1 MYLKQ
6 IEMVGFKSFADRTKL
21 TFDTGVTAIVG
32 PNGSGKSNV
41 TESLRW
47 ALGEQSAKSLR
58 GAKMPDIIFAGTQ
71 KRRALNYAEVIV
83 TFDNSDNYLPSEK
96 TVVVTRRLYRNG
108 DSEFLINDKKVRL
121 RDVHELFMDTGL
133 GRDSFSIISQGKIE
147 AIFNSKP
154 EERRAIFEEAAGVL
168 KYKTR
173 KKETESKLSATQE
186 NMDRLDDIIYEL
198 DGQLTPLRAQRDVAL
213 KFREL
218 DEERGQLGLSVL
230 VAQLTAEKRQHEQI
244 TEELETVS
252 RSLTDID
259 QVEKDI
265 SRELA
270 TLKQKRRD
278 VELTQEKMQ
287 NELLLLTTA
296 KSDFQ
301 SKITIYHNQSQ
312 MSQKSEAERTSR
324 IQLLTDKVAELGEEL
339 TKLSDKLS
347 DNQAT
352 KSDLTAQIQTL
363 ESQLANLSE
372 NPEDAIERLRA
383 EFVDLVNQEAQLSN
397 RITKNTSEL
406 NNIVANAASRS
417 DENKLLSDKY
427 TTLKAELAETSQQT
441 VDLKALIGQLLSQY
455 QTAETAGKQL
465 DAEHEQ
471 LQTDLF
477 AAMDTLNKTKA
488 RLSSLENIRASHAN
502 FYQGVKA
509 VLQASNQLPGVIGAI
524 ADLIRFDKK
533 YATAIDI
540 ALGAGSQ
547 NVVVSDEQAAKA
559 AINFLKVQRLGRA
572 TFLPLTTIKP
582 RYFSKLAQVSGM
594 PGFVDVA
601 QNLVSYDAQLAP
613 ALSNLLGSVLI
624 VDNNDHASKIARALN
639 FTVRIVAL
647 DGTEIRPGGSFSGG
661 ANKKQSTTF
670 TNVEIDEL
678 TQQVIGFDTQVKALE
693 VQLQDVQTKRREV
706 NAALSDLRQK
716 GEASRLESQACTLKE
731 QALLATKA
739 DIESRL
745 ALSNVSGEQTR
756 VDKLK
761 AENVSSTESLDT
773 ISVKKDEISMAITQL
788 KSSQSEIKAMTEQVR
803 QELQGKQL
811 ACNDILSDIRHET
824 NEIKRL
830 TAEKSALDQEIKAL
844 AVENETLDVSLTAD
858 RLATLSENLSKVSEK
873 FDATSIKM
881 VSLKFEREDLTAQL
895 DELASTHEATNR
907 EKQDLLAQ
915 KTRLGLSL
923 ESLESLLIKRQNKLI
938 DVYQMSFDAAK
949 ALAQEV
955 TSLPESERQLQ
966 GLETQ
971 IRRLGPVNLAAIDQ
985 FDEVNKRRDFLNTQ
999 KDDLLNAKALL
1010 EATIDEMDD
1019 EVKVKFKTTFEAI
1032 RLAFKTNF
1040 TQMFGGGQADL
1051 ILNSE
1056 NLLEAGI
1063 EIDVQPPGKK
1073 LASLNLMSGGEK
1085 SLTALALLFSIIRVR
1100 TVPFV
1105 VLDEVEAALDEANVK
1120 RFGDYMTRFDENSQ
1134 FIVVTHR
1141 KGTMK
1146 AAKVMYGV
1154 TMQEGGISKIV
1165 SVKLKDFVAAE
1176 QETP

>member
-83 TFDNSDNYLPSEK
+83 TFDNSDYFLPSEK

-218 DEERGQLGLSVL
+218 DEARAQLGLSVL
-230 VAQLTAEKRQHEQI
+230 VAQLTAEKHKHEYI
-244 TEELETVS
+244 TEQLETVS
-252 RSLTDID
+252 RSLTEVD
-259 QVEKDI
+259 QSEADVAH
-265 SRELA
+265 ELT
-270 TLKQKRRD
+270 TLKQNRRD
-278 VELTQEKMQ
+278 VERTQEKMQ
-287 NELLLLTTA
+287 DELLQLTTA

-301 SKITIYHNQSQ
+301 SKIAIYHNQAQ
-312 MSQKSEAERTSR
+312 MSQKSEAERASR
-324 IQLLTDKVAELGEEL
+324 IKLLSDKVAELGEEL
-339 TKLSDKLS
+339 TKLSTKLS

-352 KSDLTAQIQTL
+352 KSELASQIQAL
-363 ESQLANLSE
+363 ENKLTNLSE
-372 NPEDAIERLRA
+372 NSEDAIERLRA
-383 EFVDLVNQEAQLSN
+383 KFVDLVNQEAKLSN
-397 RITKNTSEL
+397 VITKNTAEL
-406 NNIVANAASRS
+406 DNIVANAASRS
-417 DENKLLSDKY
+417 DETKRLSDKY
-427 TTLKAELAETSQQT
+427 TVLKAELAETSQQAA
-441 VDLKALIGQLLSQY
+441 DLKNLIAQLLSQY
-455 QTAETAGKQL
+455 QTAETASKQL
-465 DAEHEQ
+465 ETEHEQ
-471 LQTDLF
+471 LQTALF
-477 AAMDTLNKTKA
+477 SAMDILNKTKA

-509 VLQASNQLPGVIGAI
+509 VLQASDKLPGVIGAI

-547 NVVVSDEQAAKA
+547 NVVVSDEHAAKA
-559 AINFLKVQRLGRA
+559 AINFLKAQRLGRA

-582 RYFSKLAQVSGM
+582 RYFNKLTQVSGM
-594 PGFVDVA
+594 SGFVDVA
-601 QNLVSYDAQLAP
+601 ENLVSYDAQLAP

-624 VDNNDHASKIARALN
+624 VDNHDNASKIASALN

-670 TNVEIDEL
+670 TTVEIDEL
-678 TQQVIGFDTQVKALE
+678 TRQVIGYEAQVKELE
-693 VQLQDVQTKRREV
+693 TQLKDVQTKRHER

-716 GEASRLESQACTLKE
+716 GEASRLDSQACTLKE

-745 ALSNVSGEQTR
+745 ALSNVSGEQTSIE
-756 VDKLK
+756 KLK
-761 AENVSSTESLDT
+761 AENVSSTESLKT
-773 ISVKKDEISMAITQL
+773 ISVEKDEINSAITQL

-803 QELQGKQL
+803 QDLQDKQL
-811 ACNDILSDIRHET
+811 TYNDILSDIRHET

-830 TAEKSALDQEIKAL
+830 TAEKSALDQEIKTL
-844 AVENETLDVSLTAD
+844 AVENDTTNASLAAE
-858 RLATLSENLSKVSEK
+858 RLETLSENLSKVSEK

-895 DELASTHEATNR
+895 DELESAYASTNKQ
-907 EKQDLLAQ
+907 KQDLLAQ

-923 ESLESLLIKRQNKLI
+923 ESLESLLIKRQNNLI
-938 DVYQMSFDAAK
+938 DAYQMSFEEAK
-949 ALAQEV
+949 ASAQV
-955 TSLPESERQLQ
+955 LTSLPESERQLQ

-985 FDEVNKRRDFLNTQ
+985 FDEVNQRRDFLNTQ

-1051 ILNSE
+1051 ILTSD
-1056 NLLEAGI
+1056 NLLAAGI

-1176 QETP
+1176 QETS